1 MTSSA
6 LSGTPDI
13 EQLYLFKPLSGSNKV
28 ISAADN
34 KLWEGTT
41 TLSDITGAVAVTA
54 NKWKFVTFNGA
65 CYGLQASH
73 ALVKYTGSGNF
84 ANVTA
89 GAGSVPDGN
98 ELLSAFGRLWGT
110 SSDGQTVKY
119 CALLDATTWSG
130 VGAGSIN
137 FTSVWGNGADEIVAL
152 AAFNSFLVVFGKHN
166 IIVLADGSGS
176 SLGLDPANIQVVD
189 MVSGIGCYARDSVQN
204 VNGDDLVFLSYSGVQ
219 SLNRIIQERS
229 NPLRDITL
237 NNRDF
242 VKTYAISGQANTIRS
257 CYSPGYGM
265 YLLALPGASRI
276 FCFDTKVKLPDGS
289 WRMTEW
295 EGLIPKSLISLES
308 GNTIYGGYAGKV
320 FQYSGYQDNGSSYTL
335 VFESG
340 WMNFGDE
347 INNRLKFLKRVGGLF
362 IIGGTQTLVFK
373 WAFDFSDSFKSF
385 QKTITYNSGG
395 GEYGIAEYGEDEFGG
410 SSLTFET
417 DVPGSAQGQ
426 FIKVGVQTVING
438 YAVTLQNLQ
447 LFTKIGRLA

>member
-1 MTSSA
+1 
-6 LSGTPDI
+6 
-13 EQLYLFKPLSGSNKV
+13 
-28 ISAADN
+28 
-34 KLWEGTT
+34 
-41 TLSDITGAVAVTA
+41 
-54 NKWKFVTFNGA
+54 
-65 CYGLQASH
+65 
-73 ALVKYTGSGNF
+73 
-84 ANVTA
+84 
-89 GAGSVPDGN
+89 
-98 ELLSAFGRLWGT
+98 
-110 SSDGQTVKY
+110 
-119 CALLDATTWSG
+119 
-130 VGAGSIN
+130 
-137 FTSVWGNGADEIVAL
+137 
-152 AAFNSFLVVFGKHN
+152 
-166 IIVLADGSGS
+166 
-176 SLGLDPANIQVVD
+176 